1 MIEEVSL
8 IIDHTNNS
16 LAARCSFRCLT
27 DRPIIAMMVDVLCSD
42 IWGNNVQPVTG
53 FQFLDLKTKQNN
65 TFGQNTPIAITDS
78 NTRSVDIRIKK
89 ILYAD
94 KTQDDCGDVV
104 AAFPAIQSLE
114 DYFRDSEVAA
124 QYARETNPKAKYVP
138 ADNGAYWMCSCGAV
152 NNAENSV
159 CQYCNIEK
167 SKYVDLLSD
176 DDLALRAKAYIEEKA
191 AKEERERLEKEER
204 IRQAEERVKQ
214 EQAAK
219 EAEIKAVDERVK
231 KKKKRKEQL

>member
-1 MIEEVSL
+1 MAFTKDDQIVVCGTCEMPHHLSCWQENNGCTTFGCTGVIKEFFGKKEVPVISETNKSGVEKNGAVSAVPDNQPPRKADRFETLFHITPNSIQSNSSIMIEEVSL

-78 NTRSVDIRIKK
+78 NTRSVDVRIKK

-104 AAFPAIQSLE
+104 AAFPAIQ
-114 DYFRDSEVAA
+114 
-124 QYARETNPKAKYVP
+124 
-138 ADNGAYWMCSCGAV
+138 
-152 NNAENSV
+152 
-159 CQYCNIEK
+159 
-167 SKYVDLLSD
+167 
-176 DDLALRAKAYIEEKA
+176 
-191 AKEERERLEKEER
+191 
-204 IRQAEERVKQ
+204 
-214 EQAAK
+214 
-219 EAEIKAVDERVK
+219 
-231 KKKKRKEQL
+231 